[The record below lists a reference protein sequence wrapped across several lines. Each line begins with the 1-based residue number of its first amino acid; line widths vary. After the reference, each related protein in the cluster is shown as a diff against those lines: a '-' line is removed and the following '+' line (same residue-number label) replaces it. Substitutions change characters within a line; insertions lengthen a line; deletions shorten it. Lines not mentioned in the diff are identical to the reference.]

1 MKRLMERLFHS
12 YFHVLTITVILQ
24 AFKLLKSG
32 EGCKIMVDPH
42 T

>member
-1 MKRLMERLFHS
+1 MQMRGCFINISM
-12 YFHVLTITVILQ
+12 HVPLTVAVILQ